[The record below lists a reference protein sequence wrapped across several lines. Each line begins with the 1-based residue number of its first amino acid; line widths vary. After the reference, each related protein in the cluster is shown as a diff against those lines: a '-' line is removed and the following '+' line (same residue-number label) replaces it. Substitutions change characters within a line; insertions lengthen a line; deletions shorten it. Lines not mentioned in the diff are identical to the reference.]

1 MPACRSRTMGGNK
14 LDNAIWAYVSSMI
27 NDFEKVKSAV
37 KDLKKKREEDKSAN
51 KNSRDNLLVEK
62 NNLKIKRGKLFEL
75 YSEMGKA
82 MSASAKEDM
91 DLKLK
96 EIDEKEK
103 MIDKQISELE
113 GDMKE
118 IKNSETLEKEI
129 EKTCKLYQQKID
141 NPPFELKKY
150 IVFKWV
156 EEININDDGSL
167 KIRVRIPEGDAT
179 WAKKED
185 IVYVTNEGLSG
196 ATALNIGLKFE
207 EVITP

>member
-1 MPACRSRTMGGNK
+1 
-14 LDNAIWAYVSSMI
+14 MI

-37 KDLKKKREEDKSAN
+37 KDLKKREKDKFLN
-51 KNSRDNLLVEK
+51 KNSRDNLLIEK

-82 MSASAKEDM
+82 MSVSAKEDL

-118 IKNSETLEKEI
+118 IKNSEALEKEI

-141 NPPFELKKY
+141 NPSFELKKY

-156 EEININDDGSL
+156 EEININNDGSL
-167 KIRVRIPEGDAT
+167 KIRVRIPEGDAA

-185 IVYVTNEGLSG
+185 IVYVTNEGLNSG
-196 ATALNIGLKFE
+196 SALNIGLKFE
-207 EVITP
+207 EVIRP

>member
-1 MPACRSRTMGGNK
+1 MITRQFITDIATKYQTTEGNVAREYCQHLFLSYFYK
-14 LDNAIWAYVSSMI
+14 KPKS
-27 NDFEKVKSAV
+27 EKVLFKGGTALRLIFKSPRFSE
-37 KDLKKKREEDKSAN
+37 DL
-51 KNSRDNLLVEK
+51 
-62 NNLKIKRGKLFEL
+62 
-75 YSEMGKA
+75 
-82 MSASAKEDM
+82 

-103 MIDKQISELE
+103 MIDRQISELE

-118 IKNSETLEKEI
+118 IKDSEALEVEI

-167 KIRVRIPEGDAT
+167 KIRVRIPEGDAA

-185 IVYVTNEGLSG
+185 MVYVTNEGLSG

-207 EVITP
+207 EVIMP